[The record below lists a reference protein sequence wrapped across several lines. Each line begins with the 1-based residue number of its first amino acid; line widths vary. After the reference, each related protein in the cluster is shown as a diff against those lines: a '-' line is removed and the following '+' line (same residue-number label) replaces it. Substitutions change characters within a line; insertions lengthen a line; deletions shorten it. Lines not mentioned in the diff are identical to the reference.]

1 MHEAPPPTPASPPA
15 SSAVPAEPLSHGL
28 KQRHLTMLGLGG
40 VIGAG
45 LFVGSGAGIA
55 VAGPAIVVSYLIA
68 GALAMLVM
76 RMLGEMS
83 AAMPASGSFSVHA
96 ERALGRWAGFS
107 VGWLYWF
114 LLVVVLAVEAT
125 AAAQIAHGWVPGIE
139 PWAWVLLF
147 MVVFTAANLTAVKNF
162 GEFEFWFASL
172 KVGAIVVFLVLGVLA
187 VLGLLPDTDPVG
199 MANLTGQGGFLPN
212 GWGGVVSGVL
222 TVVFA
227 FGGLEVVTI
236 AAAETDDP
244 ARAVGRA
251 VRSAVVRILFFYV
264 GSMLVI
270 VTVLPW
276 TAQQA
281 GLSPYVKVLDAI
293 GVPSAG
299 QIMNI
304 VVFVALLSALNA
316 NLYGSS
322 RMVFSLAERG
332 EAPRGL
338 LKVSG
343 GGSREATGAGSRE
356 TTGAGSRETTGGGSR
371 ETTGGGSRETTGGG
385 SRVTT
390 GGVPRRAVLASVAF
404 GFVSVLLN
412 LLWPDTVFLYM
423 LNSVGAVLLFVWALI
438 AASQLR
444 LRARLEQEAPEAL
457 SLRMWCFPY
466 LTWVTL
472 AGLAGV
478 LLLMLTDE
486 AARPQVLWSA
496 GATALV
502 LLVAVGRQWRERRG
516 SAVAD
521 R

>member
-1 MHEAPPPTPASPPA
+1 MHDAPPPTQQ
-15 SSAVPAEPLSHGL
+15 EPLSHGL

-55 VAGPAIVVSYLIA
+55 VAGPGIVVSYLIA

-83 AAMPASGSFSVHA
+83 AAIPASGAFSVHA
-96 ERALGRWAGFS
+96 ERALGRWAGFG

-125 AAAQIAHGWVPGIE
+125 AAAQIAHGWVPGVDQ
-139 PWAWVLLF
+139 WAWVLAF
-147 MVVFTAANLTAVKNF
+147 MVVFTVTNLTAVKNF
-162 GEFEFWFASL
+162 GEFEFWFAAL
-172 KVGAIVVFLVLGVLA
+172 KVAAIVIFLVLGLLA
-187 VLGLLPDTDPVG
+187 VFGLLPDTDPVG
-199 MANLTGQGGFLPN
+199 LTDLTGQGGFLPN

-316 NLYGSS
+316 NLYGAS
-322 RMVFSLAERG
+322 RMIFSLAERG
-332 EAPRGL
+332 EGPRGL

-343 GGSREATGAGSRE
+343 SNGG
-356 TTGAGSRETTGGGSR
+356 
-371 ETTGGGSRETTGGG
+371 
-385 SRVTT
+385 

-412 LLWPDTVFLYM
+412 LKWPDSVFLYL
-423 LNSVGAVLLFVWALI
+423 LNSVGAVLLFVWGLI

-444 LRARLEQEAPEAL
+444 LRRRLEREAPEAL
-457 SLRMWCFPY
+457 TLRMWCFPW

-472 AGLAGV
+472 AV
-478 LLLMLTDE
+478 LVAVLVLMLTDDV
-486 AARPQVLWSA
+486 ARPQVLWSA
-496 GATALV
+496 GATGLV
-502 LLVAVGRQWRERRG
+502 LLVAGARELRDRRR
-516 SAVAD
+516 A
-521 R
+521 

>member
-1 MHEAPPPTPASPPA
+1 MHDQLPPEPERPGSPAPQAPGSLD
-15 SSAVPAEPLSHGL
+15 SAPEPLGGGL

-45 LFVGSGAGIA
+45 LFVGSGVGIA
-55 VAGPAIVVSYLIA
+55 VAGPGIVVSYLIA
-68 GALAMLVM
+68 GALAMCVM

-125 AAAQIAHGWVPGIE
+125 GAAQIANGWVPGV
-139 PWAWVLLF
+139 PQWTWVLVF
-147 MVVFTAANLTAVKNF
+147 MLVFTGANLAAVKNF
-162 GEFEFWFASL
+162 GEFEFWFATL
-172 KVGAIVVFLVLGVLA
+172 KVFAIVAFLVLGALA
-187 VLGLLPDTDPVG
+187 VFGLLPGTLPVG
-199 MANLTGQGGFLPN
+199 LINLTGQGGFLPH
-212 GWGGVVSGVL
+212 GWQGVISGVL
-222 TVVFA
+222 AVVFA

-236 AAAETDDP
+236 AAAESDDP
-244 ARAVGRA
+244 VRAVSRA
-251 VRSAVVRILFFYV
+251 VRSAVYRILFFYV

-270 VTVLPW
+270 VAVLPW
-276 TAQQA
+276 TAQKA
-281 GLSPYVKVLDAI
+281 GVSPYVTVLDAI

-316 NLYGSS
+316 NLYGAS
-322 RMVFSLAERG
+322 RMVFSLAERR
-332 EAPRGL
+332 EAPQAL

-343 GGSREATGAGSRE
+343 
-356 TTGAGSRETTGGGSR
+356 
-371 ETTGGGSRETTGGG
+371 
-385 SRVTT
+385 

-412 LLWPDTVFLYM
+412 LEWPDSVFLYM

-438 AASQLR
+438 AVSQLR
-444 LRARLEQEAPEAL
+444 LRRRIERAAPERL
-457 SLRMWCFPY
+457 VLRMWGFPW
-466 LTWVTL
+466 LTWVAL
-472 AGLAGV
+472 AAMAAVFG
-478 LLLMLTDE
+478 LMLTDDS
-486 AARPQVLWSA
+486 ARPQLLWSA

-502 LLVAVGRQWRERRG
+502 L
-516 SAVAD
+516 AVAGV
-521 R
+521 RELRARRV

>member
-1 MHEAPPPTPASPPA
+1 MHEAPPTPAA
-15 SSAVPAEPLSHGL
+15 AATPAEPLSHGL

-187 VLGLLPDTDPVG
+187 VLGWLPDTDPVG
-199 MANLTGQGGFLPN
+199 MTNLTGQGGFLPN

-322 RMVFSLAERG
+322 RMIFSLAERG

-343 GGSREATGAGSRE
+343 GGSKGGGASKDDGSDDSRE
-356 TTGAGSRETTGGGSR
+356 GA
-371 ETTGGGSRETTGGG
+371 
-385 SRVTT
+385 

-444 LRARLEQEAPEAL
+444 LRARLEQEAPAAL
-457 SLRMWCFPY
+457 ALRMWWFPY

-472 AGLAGV
+472 AGLFGV
-478 LLLMLTDE
+478 LLLMLTDD

-502 LLVAVGRQWRERRG
+502 LLLAVGRQWRERKGPRPG
-516 SAVAD
+516 HEHEGPALTD

>member
-1 MHEAPPPTPASPPA
+1 MHDVPTRTGDTTPGAATSG
-15 SSAVPAEPLSHGL
+15 SSGAVAGEREPLSTGL

-55 VAGPAIVVSYLIA
+55 VAGPGIVLSYLIA

-83 AAMPASGSFSVHA
+83 AAMPASGAFSVHA

-125 AAAQIAHGWVPGIE
+125 GAAQIAHGWVPAVPQWG
-139 PWAWVLLF
+139 WVLLF
-147 MVVFTAANLTAVKNF
+147 MVVFTVANLSAVKNF
-162 GEFEFWFASL
+162 GEFEFWFATL
-172 KVGAIVVFLVLGVLA
+172 KVTAIVLFLGLSVLA
-187 VLGLLPDTDPVG
+187 VFGVLPDTEPAGLSNLTGHGGLLPH
-199 MANLTGQGGFLPN
+199 

-222 TVVFA
+222 AVVFA

-236 AAAETDDP
+236 AAAESDDP

-251 VRSAVVRILFFYV
+251 VRSAVWRILFFYV
-264 GSMLVI
+264 GSMVVI
-270 VTVLPW
+270 VTLLPW
-276 TAQQA
+276 SSMEP
-281 GLSPYVKVLDAI
+281 GKSPYVAVLDSI
-293 GVPSAG
+293 GVPGAG

-332 EAPRGL
+332 EAPRAL

-343 GGSREATGAGSRE
+343 
-356 TTGAGSRETTGGGSR
+356 
-371 ETTGGGSRETTGGG
+371 
-385 SRVTT
+385 
-390 GGVPRRAVLASVAF
+390 GGVPRRAVLASVTF

-412 LLWPDTVFLYM
+412 LEWPDSVFLYM
-423 LNSVGAVLLFVWALI
+423 LNAVGAVLLFVWGLI
-438 AASQLR
+438 AVSQLR
-444 LRARLEQEAPEAL
+444 LRPRIEREAPGKLA
-457 SLRMWCFPY
+457 LRMWAFPY
-466 LTWVTL
+466 LTWAAL
-472 AGLAGV
+472 AAMGAV
-478 LLLMLTDE
+478 LVLMLTDDT
-486 AARPQVLWSA
+486 ARPQLLWSA
-496 GATALV
+496 GATGAV
-502 LLVAVGRQWRERRG
+502 LLVAGLRELRERRAG
-516 SAVAD
+516 

>member
-1 MHEAPPPTPASPPA
+1 MRDAPSPAPA
-15 SSAVPAEPLSHGL
+15 KPLSSGL

-45 LFVGSGAGIA
+45 LFVGSGAGVA
-55 VAGPAIVVSYLIA
+55 VAGPAIIVSYLIA

-96 ERALGRWAGFS
+96 ERALGRWAGFG

-125 AAAQIAHGWVPGIE
+125 AAGRIAHGWAPAVE
-139 PWAWVLLF
+139 PWAWVLVF
-147 MVVFTAANLTAVKNF
+147 MVVFTTANLTAVKNF
-162 GEFEFWFASL
+162 GEFEFWFAAL
-172 KVGAIVVFLVLGVLA
+172 KVCAIVAFLVLGTLA
-187 VLGLLPDTDPVG
+187 VFGLLPDTDPVG
-199 MANLTGQGGFLPN
+199 LTNLTGRGGFLPN
-212 GWGGVVSGVL
+212 GWHGVLSGVL

-227 FGGLEVVTI
+227 FGGLEVLTI

-299 QIMNI
+299 QIMN
-304 VVFVALLSALNA
+304 VVIFVALLSALNA

-322 RMVFSLAERG
+322 RMIFSLAERG

-343 GGSREATGAGSRE
+343 AGTS
-356 TTGAGSRETTGGGSR
+356 G
-371 ETTGGGSRETTGGG
+371 
-385 SRVTT
+385 

-412 LLWPDTVFLYM
+412 LKWPDTVFLYL

-438 AASQLR
+438 ALSQLR
-444 LRARLEQEAPEAL
+444 LRPRIDREAAAREPGQGPV
-457 SLRMWCFPY
+457 LRMWCFPY
-466 LTWVTL
+466 LTWLTL
-472 AGLAGV
+472 VALFAV
-478 LLLMLTDE
+478 LVLMLADDS
-486 AARPQVLWSA
+486 ARGQVLWSA
-496 GATALV
+496 GATAVV
-502 LLVAVGRQWRERRG
+502 LLVAWVRGISARRG
-516 SAVAD
+516 AAAV

>member
-1 MHEAPPPTPASPPA
+1 MHEAPPTPSPTSPAA
-15 SSAVPAEPLSHGL
+15 PAEPLSHGL

-125 AAAQIAHGWVPGIE
+125 AAAQIAHGWVPGVE

-147 MVVFTAANLTAVKNF
+147 MVVFTVANLTAVKNF

-172 KVGAIVVFLVLGVLA
+172 KVGAIVVFLVLGGLA
-187 VLGLLPDTDPVG
+187 VFGLLPDTDPVG
-199 MANLTGQGGFLPN
+199 MTNLTGEGGFLPN
-212 GWGGVVSGVL
+212 GWSGVVSGVL

-299 QIMNI
+299 QVMNI

-322 RMVFSLAERG
+322 RMIFSLAERG

-343 GGSREATGAGSRE
+343 GAEGSSGQP
-356 TTGAGSRETTGGGSR
+356 
-371 ETTGGGSRETTGGG
+371 
-385 SRVTT
+385 

-444 LRARLEQEAPEAL
+444 LRARLEQEAPDAL
-457 SLRMWCFPY
+457 ALRMWWFPY

-472 AGLAGV
+472 AGLLGV
-478 LLLMLTDE
+478 LLLMLTDD

-502 LLVAVGRQWRERRG
+502 LLVAVGREWRERRARRDP
-516 SAVAD
+516 SALTD

>member
-1 MHEAPPPTPASPPA
+1 MHDHLPSEP
-15 SSAVPAEPLSHGL
+15 EPLGGGL

-55 VAGPAIVVSYLIA
+55 VAGPGIVVSYLIA
-68 GALAMLVM
+68 GTLAMCVM

-125 AAAQIAHGWVPGIE
+125 GAAQIANGWAPGVPQ
-139 PWAWVLLF
+139 WAWVLVF
-147 MVVFTAANLTAVKNF
+147 MLVFTGANLAAVKNF
-162 GEFEFWFASL
+162 GEFEFWFAAL
-172 KVGAIVVFLVLGVLA
+172 KVFAIVAFLILGTLA
-187 VLGLLPDTDPVG
+187 VFGLLPAASDSSGDPVG
-199 MANLTGQGGFLPN
+199 FTNLTGQGGFLPH
-212 GWGGVVSGVL
+212 GWQGVISGVL
-222 TVVFA
+222 AVVFA

-236 AAAETDDP
+236 AAAESDDP
-244 ARAVGRA
+244 VRAVSRA
-251 VRSAVVRILFFYV
+251 VRSAVFRILFFYV

-276 TAQQA
+276 TAQKA
-281 GLSPYVKVLDAI
+281 GISPYVTVLDSI

-332 EAPRGL
+332 EAPRAL

-343 GGSREATGAGSRE
+343 
-356 TTGAGSRETTGGGSR
+356 
-371 ETTGGGSRETTGGG
+371 
-385 SRVTT
+385 

-412 LLWPDTVFLYM
+412 LEWPESVFLYM

-444 LRARLEQEAPEAL
+444 LRRLVEREAPERL
-457 SLRMWCFPY
+457 VLRMWGFPW

-472 AGLAGV
+472 AAMAAVIG
-478 LLLMLTDE
+478 LMLTDD
-486 AARPQVLWSA
+486 AARPQLVWST
-496 GATALV
+496 GATVLV
-502 LLVAVGRQWRERRG
+502 VAVAGVRELRARR
-516 SAVAD
+516 A
-521 R
+521 

>member
-1 MHEAPPPTPASPPA
+1 MHDAPPPTQQ
-15 SSAVPAEPLSHGL
+15 EPLSHGL

-55 VAGPAIVVSYLIA
+55 VAGPGIVVSYLIA

-83 AAMPASGSFSVHA
+83 AAIPASGAFSVHA

-125 AAAQIAHGWVPGIE
+125 AAAQIAHGWVPGVDQ
-139 PWAWVLLF
+139 WAWVLAF
-147 MVVFTAANLTAVKNF
+147 MVVFTVTNLTAVKNF
-162 GEFEFWFASL
+162 GEFEFWFAAL
-172 KVGAIVVFLVLGVLA
+172 KVTAIVIFLVLGLLA
-187 VLGLLPDTDPVG
+187 VFGLLPDTDPVG
-199 MANLTGQGGFLPN
+199 LTNLTGQGGFLPN

-316 NLYGSS
+316 NLYGAS

-332 EAPRGL
+332 EGPRGL

-343 GGSREATGAGSRE
+343 N
-356 TTGAGSRETTGGGSR
+356 GGG
-371 ETTGGGSRETTGGG
+371 
-385 SRVTT
+385 

-412 LLWPDTVFLYM
+412 LKWPDSVFLYL
-423 LNSVGAVLLFVWALI
+423 LNSVGAVLLFVWGLI

-444 LRARLEQEAPEAL
+444 LRRRLEREAPEAL
-457 SLRMWCFPY
+457 TLRMWCFPW

-472 AGLAGV
+472 AALVAV
-478 LLLMLTDE
+478 LVLMLTDDV
-486 AARPQVLWSA
+486 ARPQVLWSA
-496 GATALV
+496 GATGLV
-502 LLVAVGRQWRERRG
+502 LLVAGARELRDRRR
-516 SAVAD
+516 A
-521 R
+521 

>member
-1 MHEAPPPTPASPPA
+1 MHEAPPPTPA
-15 SSAVPAEPLSHGL
+15 VPQEPLVPSEPLAHGL

-68 GALAMLVM
+68 GTLAMLVM

-125 AAAQIAHGWVPGIE
+125 AAAQIAHGWVPAVE

-172 KVGAIVVFLVLGVLA
+172 KVGAIVVFLGLGLLA
-187 VLGLLPDTDPVG
+187 VLGWLPDTGPVG
-199 MANLTGQGGFLPN
+199 MTNLTGQGGFLPN

-281 GLSPYVKVLDAI
+281 GLSPYVKVLDSI
-293 GVPSAG
+293 GVPSAA

-343 GGSREATGAGSRE
+343 SGG
-356 TTGAGSRETTGGGSR
+356 
-371 ETTGGGSRETTGGG
+371 
-385 SRVTT
+385 

-444 LRARLEQEAPEAL
+444 LRARLEQEAPGAL
-457 SLRMWCFPY
+457 ALRMWWFPY
-466 LTWVTL
+466 LTWLTL
-472 AGLAGV
+472 AGLFGV
-478 LLLMLTDE
+478 LVLMLTDD

-502 LLVAVGRQWRERRG
+502 LLVAVGRQWREPRN
-516 SAVAD
+516 SALTD

>member
-1 MHEAPPPTPASPPA
+1 MHEAPPTPSGAPTT
-15 SSAVPAEPLSHGL
+15 PAEPLQHGL

-68 GALAMLVM
+68 GTLAMLVM

-125 AAAQIAHGWVPGIE
+125 AAAQIAHGWVPAVE

-172 KVGAIVVFLVLGVLA
+172 KVGAIVVFLGLGVLA
-187 VLGLLPDTDPVG
+187 VLGWLPDTDPVG
-199 MANLTGQGGFLPN
+199 MTNLTGQGGFLPN

-244 ARAVGRA
+244 ARTVGRA

-281 GLSPYVKVLDAI
+281 GLSPYVKVLDSI
-293 GVPSAG
+293 GVPSAA

-343 GGSREATGAGSRE
+343 GPRGTA
-356 TTGAGSRETTGGGSR
+356 
-371 ETTGGGSRETTGGG
+371 
-385 SRVTT
+385 

-444 LRARLEQEAPEAL
+444 LRARLEQEAPGAL
-457 SLRMWCFPY
+457 ALRMWWFPY
-466 LTWVTL
+466 LTWLTL
-472 AGLAGV
+472 AGLFGV
-478 LLLMLTDE
+478 LVLMLTDD

-502 LLVAVGRQWRERRG
+502 LLVAVGRQWRERG
-516 SAVAD
+516 NPASAD

>member
-1 MHEAPPPTPASPPA
+1 MHDAPPTAQT
-15 SSAVPAEPLSHGL
+15 EPLSHGL

-83 AAMPASGSFSVHA
+83 SAMPASGSFSVHA

-107 VGWLYWF
+107 AGWLYWF

-125 AAAQIAHGWVPGIE
+125 AAAQIAHGWVPGVE
-139 PWAWVLLF
+139 PWAWVLVF

-162 GEFEFWFASL
+162 GEFEFWFAAL
-172 KVGAIVVFLVLGVLA
+172 KVCAIVVFLVLGGLA
-187 VLGLLPDTDPVG
+187 IFGVLPDTDPVG
-199 MANLTGQGGFLPN
+199 LTNLTGQGGFLPN
-212 GWGGVVSGVL
+212 GWDGVISGVM

-322 RMVFSLAERG
+322 RMIFSLAERG

-343 GGSREATGAGSRE
+343 GGGKGDGRDG
-356 TTGAGSRETTGGGSR
+356 
-371 ETTGGGSRETTGGG
+371 
-385 SRVTT
+385 

-412 LLWPDTVFLYM
+412 LKWPESVFLYM

-444 LRARLEQEAPEAL
+444 LRGRIEREAPEAL
-457 SLRMWCFPY
+457 TLKMWCFPY
-466 LTWVTL
+466 LTWLTL
-472 AGLAGV
+472 AGLLGV
-478 LLLMLTDE
+478 LVLMLTDD

-502 LLVAVGRQWRERRG
+502 LLVAVGREFRERR
-516 SAVAD
+516 A
-521 R
+521 

>member
-1 MHEAPPPTPASPPA
+1 MHDTPPPTEPRQP
-15 SSAVPAEPLSHGL
+15 EPLAHGL

-68 GALAMLVM
+68 GTLAMLVM

-125 AAAQIAHGWVPGIE
+125 AAATIAHGWVPAVDQ
-139 PWAWVLLF
+139 WAWVLVF
-147 MVVFTAANLTAVKNF
+147 MVVFTVANLTAVKNF
-162 GEFEFWFASL
+162 GEFEFWFAAL
-172 KVGAIVVFLVLGVLA
+172 KVVAIVVFLVLGLLA
-187 VLGLLPDTDPVG
+187 IFGLLPDTDPVG
-199 MANLTGQGGFLPN
+199 LTNLTGHGGFLPN
-212 GWGGVVSGVL
+212 GWAGVVSGVL

-322 RMVFSLAERG
+322 RMIFSLAERG
-332 EAPRGL
+332 EGPRGL

-343 GGSREATGAGSRE
+343 GRDGENE
-356 TTGAGSRETTGGGSR
+356 
-371 ETTGGGSRETTGGG
+371 
-385 SRVTT
+385 

-412 LLWPDTVFLYM
+412 LKWPDSVFLYL
-423 LNSVGAVLLFVWALI
+423 LNSVGAVLLFVWGLI

-444 LRARLEQEAPEAL
+444 LRRRIEREAPEAL
-457 SLRMWCFPY
+457 TLRMWFFPW
-466 LTWVTL
+466 LTWLTL
-472 AGLAGV
+472 VALVAV
-478 LLLMLTDE
+478 LVLMLTDDV
-486 AARPQVLWSA
+486 ARPQVLWSA
-496 GATALV
+496 GATGLV
-502 LLVAVGRQWRERRG
+502 LLVALAREVRDRRRG
-516 SAVAD
+516 
-521 R
+521 

>member
-1 MHEAPPPTPASPPA
+1 MHDA
-15 SSAVPAEPLSHGL
+15 SSPTHAPVPPGSGPSGSGSAGPGPSGALPPEPLAHGL

-68 GALAMLVM
+68 GTLAMLVM

-125 AAAQIAHGWVPGIE
+125 AAAQIAHAWVPAVE
-139 PWAWVLLF
+139 PWLWVLLF
-147 MVVFTAANLTAVKNF
+147 MVVFTVANLAAVKNF
-162 GEFEFWFASL
+162 GEFEFWFAAL
-172 KVGAIVVFLVLGVLA
+172 KVTAIVVFLALGLLA
-187 VLGLLPDTDPVG
+187 VFGVLPDTDPVG
-199 MANLTGQGGFLPN
+199 LTNLTGQGGFLPN

-227 FGGLEVVTI
+227 FGGLEVLTI

-276 TAQQA
+276 TAQRA

-332 EAPRGL
+332 EAPRAL

-343 GGSREATGAGSRE
+343 NGA
-356 TTGAGSRETTGGGSR
+356 
-371 ETTGGGSRETTGGG
+371 
-385 SRVTT
+385 
-390 GGVPRRAVLASVAF
+390 GGVPRRAVLASVSF
-404 GFVSVLLN
+404 GFASVLLN
-412 LLWPDTVFLYM
+412 LRWPDSVFLYL
-423 LNSVGAVLLFVWALI
+423 LNSVGAVLLFVWGLI

-444 LRARLEQEAPEAL
+444 LRRRLEREAPGAL
-457 SLRMWCFPY
+457 ALRMWCFPY
-466 LTWVTL
+466 LTWLTL
-472 AGLAGV
+472 AALPAV
-478 LLLMLTDE
+478 LLLMLTDD

-496 GATALV
+496 GATGLV
-502 LLVAVGRQWRERRG
+502 LLVAAVRELRARR
-516 SAVAD
+516 A
-521 R
+521 

>member
-1 MHEAPPPTPASPPA
+1 MHDQLPSEP
-15 SSAVPAEPLSHGL
+15 EPLGGGL

-55 VAGPAIVVSYLIA
+55 VAGPGIVVSYLIA
-68 GALAMLVM
+68 GTLAMCVM

-125 AAAQIAHGWVPGIE
+125 GAAQIANGWAPGVPQ
-139 PWAWVLLF
+139 WAWVLVF
-147 MVVFTAANLTAVKNF
+147 MLVFTGANLAAVKNF
-162 GEFEFWFASL
+162 GEFEFWFAAL
-172 KVGAIVVFLVLGVLA
+172 KVFAIVAFLILGTLA
-187 VLGLLPDTDPVG
+187 VFGLLPDTDPVG
-199 MANLTGQGGFLPN
+199 LTNLTGQGGFLPH
-212 GWGGVVSGVL
+212 GWQGVISGVL
-222 TVVFA
+222 AVVFA

-236 AAAETDDP
+236 AAAESDDP
-244 ARAVGRA
+244 VHAVSRA
-251 VRSAVVRILFFYV
+251 VRSAVFRILFFYV

-276 TAQQA
+276 TAQKA
-281 GLSPYVKVLDAI
+281 GISPYVTVLDAI

-332 EAPRGL
+332 EAPRAL

-343 GGSREATGAGSRE
+343 
-356 TTGAGSRETTGGGSR
+356 
-371 ETTGGGSRETTGGG
+371 
-385 SRVTT
+385 

-412 LLWPDTVFLYM
+412 LEWPESVFLYM

-444 LRARLEQEAPEAL
+444 LRRLVEREAPERL
-457 SLRMWCFPY
+457 VLRMWGFPW

-472 AGLAGV
+472 AAMAAVIG
-478 LLLMLTDE
+478 LMLTDDT
-486 AARPQVLWSA
+486 ARPQLLWST

-502 LLVAVGRQWRERRG
+502 VAVAGVRELRARR
-516 SAVAD
+516 A
-521 R
+521 

>member
-1 MHEAPPPTPASPPA
+1 MHDAPPPTQQ
-15 SSAVPAEPLSHGL
+15 EPLSHGL

-55 VAGPAIVVSYLIA
+55 VAGPGIVVSYLIA

-83 AAMPASGSFSVHA
+83 AAIPASGAFSVHA

-125 AAAQIAHGWVPGIE
+125 AAAQIAHGWVPGVDQ
-139 PWAWVLLF
+139 WAWVLTF
-147 MVVFTAANLTAVKNF
+147 MVVFTVTNLTAVKNF
-162 GEFEFWFASL
+162 GEFEFWFAAL
-172 KVGAIVVFLVLGVLA
+172 KVAAIVIFLVLGVLA

-199 MANLTGQGGFLPN
+199 LTNLTGQGGFLPN

-236 AAAETDDP
+236 AAAETDNP

-316 NLYGSS
+316 NLYGAS

-338 LKVSG
+338 LEVSG
-343 GGSREATGAGSRE
+343 SVGG
-356 TTGAGSRETTGGGSR
+356 
-371 ETTGGGSRETTGGG
+371 
-385 SRVTT
+385 

-404 GFVSVLLN
+404 GFVSVVLN
-412 LLWPDTVFLYM
+412 LKWPDSVFLYL
-423 LNSVGAVLLFVWALI
+423 LNSVGAVLLFVWGLI

-444 LRARLEQEAPEAL
+444 LRRRLEREAPEAL
-457 SLRMWCFPY
+457 TLRMWCFPW

-472 AGLAGV
+472 AALVAV
-478 LLLMLTDE
+478 LVLMLTDDV
-486 AARPQVLWSA
+486 ARPQVLWSA
-496 GATALV
+496 GATGLV
-502 LLVAVGRQWRERRG
+502 LLVAGARELRDRRR
-516 SAVAD
+516 D
-521 R
+521 

>member
-1 MHEAPPPTPASPPA
+1 MHEVPPPTSTSTPAPGPS

-172 KVGAIVVFLVLGVLA
+172 KVGAIVVFLVLGLLA
-187 VLGLLPDTDPVG
+187 VLGWLPDTDPVG
-199 MANLTGQGGFLPN
+199 MTNLTGQGGFLPN

-322 RMVFSLAERG
+322 RMIFSLAERG

-343 GGSREATGAGSRE
+343 GGSRES
-356 TTGAGSRETTGGGSR
+356 
-371 ETTGGGSRETTGGG
+371 
-385 SRVTT
+385 T

-472 AGLAGV
+472 AGLFGV

-486 AARPQVLWSA
+486 AARPQVLWSV

>member
-1 MHEAPPPTPASPPA
+1 MHDAPPP
-15 SSAVPAEPLSHGL
+15 VGKEPLSTGL

-45 LFVGSGAGIA
+45 LFVGSGAGIS
-55 VAGPAIVVSYLIA
+55 VAGPGIVLSYLIA
-68 GALAMLVM
+68 GALAMLIM

-83 AAMPASGSFSVHA
+83 AAMPASGAFSVHA

-125 AAAQIAHGWVPGIE
+125 GAAQIAHGWVPAV
-139 PWAWVLLF
+139 PQWAWVLVF
-147 MVVFTAANLTAVKNF
+147 MVVFTAANLASVKNF
-162 GEFEFWFASL
+162 GEFEFWFAAL
-172 KVGAIVVFLVLGVLA
+172 KVTAIVLFLALSLLA
-187 VLGLLPDTDPVG
+187 VFGVLPDTHPVG
-199 MANLTGQGGFLPN
+199 LANLTGQGGFLPH

-222 TVVFA
+222 AVVFA

-236 AAAETDDP
+236 AAAESDDP

-251 VRSAVVRILFFYV
+251 VRSAVWRILFFYV

-276 TAQQA
+276 SSMRP
-281 GLSPYVKVLDAI
+281 GESPYVMVLDRI
-293 GVPSAG
+293 GVPGAG

-316 NLYGSS
+316 NLYGAS

-343 GGSREATGAGSRE
+343 GGSPRSGEAETG
-356 TTGAGSRETTGGGSR
+356 
-371 ETTGGGSRETTGGG
+371 
-385 SRVTT
+385 

-412 LLWPDTVFLYM
+412 LRWPDSVFLYM
-423 LNSVGAVLLFVWALI
+423 LNAVGAVLLFVWGLI
-438 AASQLR
+438 AVSQLR
-444 LRARLEQEAPEAL
+444 LRPHIEREAPEKLA
-457 SLRMWCFPY
+457 LRMWAFPY
-466 LTWVTL
+466 LTWL
-472 AGLAGV
+472 ALAAMAAV
-478 LLLMLTDE
+478 IVLMLTDD
-486 AARPQVLWSA
+486 AARPQLLWSA
-496 GATALV
+496 GATAAVLV
-502 LLVAVGRQWRERRG
+502 VAGVRELRDRR
-516 SAVAD
+516 VRD
-521 R
+521 

>member
-1 MHEAPPPTPASPPA
+1 MHDAPPAADTLTGER
-15 SSAVPAEPLSHGL
+15 EPLSAGL

-55 VAGPAIVVSYLIA
+55 VAGPGIIVSYLIA

-83 AAMPASGSFSVHA
+83 SAMPASGAFSVHA
-96 ERALGRWAGFS
+96 ERALGRWAGFT

-125 AAAQIAHGWVPGIE
+125 GAAQIANGWVPSVPQWG
-139 PWAWVLLF
+139 WVLIF
-147 MVVFTAANLTAVKNF
+147 MVVFTAANLAAVKNF
-162 GEFEFWFASL
+162 GEFEFWFATL
-172 KVGAIVVFLVLGVLA
+172 KVGAIVLF
-187 VLGLLPDTDPVG
+187 LGLSLLAIFGVLPDTSAVG
-199 MANLTGQGGFLPN
+199 MSNLTGQGGFLPH
-212 GWGGVVSGVL
+212 GWSGVVSGVL
-222 TVVFA
+222 AVVFA

-236 AAAETDDP
+236 AAAESDDP

-251 VRSAVVRILFFYV
+251 VRSAVWRILFFYV

-270 VTVLPW
+270 VTLLPW
-276 TAQQA
+276 SSMEP
-281 GLSPYVKVLDAI
+281 GKSPYVAVLDHI
-293 GVPSAG
+293 GVPGAG

-332 EAPRGL
+332 EAPRSL

-343 GGSREATGAGSRE
+343 
-356 TTGAGSRETTGGGSR
+356 
-371 ETTGGGSRETTGGG
+371 
-385 SRVTT
+385 

-404 GFVSVLLN
+404 GFASVILNLKWPDSIFHYLLN
-412 LLWPDTVFLYM
+412 A
-423 LNSVGAVLLFVWALI
+423 VGAVLLFVWGLI

-444 LRARLEQEAPEAL
+444 LRRRIEREMPDRLT
-457 SLRMWCFPY
+457 LRMWGFPY
-466 LTWVTL
+466 LTWVAL
-472 AGLAGV
+472 AAMAAV
-478 LLLMLTDE
+478 LVLMLTDE
-486 AARPQVLWSA
+486 GARPQLLWSA
-496 GATALV
+496 AATGAV
-502 LLVAVGRQWRERRG
+502 LLVAGVRELRLRR
-516 SAVAD
+516 D

>member
-1 MHEAPPPTPASPPA
+1 MHDAPPPTPQ
-15 SSAVPAEPLSHGL
+15 EPLSHGL

-55 VAGPAIVVSYLIA
+55 VAGPGIVVSYLIA

-83 AAMPASGSFSVHA
+83 AAIPASGAFSVHA
-96 ERALGRWAGFS
+96 ERALGRWAGFG

-125 AAAQIAHGWVPGIE
+125 AAAQIAHGWVPGVDQ
-139 PWAWVLLF
+139 WAWVLTF
-147 MVVFTAANLTAVKNF
+147 MVVFTVTNLTAVKNF
-162 GEFEFWFASL
+162 GEFEFWFAAL
-172 KVGAIVVFLVLGVLA
+172 KVTAIVIFLVLGVLA
-187 VLGLLPDTDPVG
+187 VLGLLPDTEPVG
-199 MANLTGQGGFLPN
+199 LTNLTGQGGFLPN

-236 AAAETDDP
+236 AAAETDNP

-316 NLYGSS
+316 NLYGAS

-343 GGSREATGAGSRE
+343 SVGG
-356 TTGAGSRETTGGGSR
+356 
-371 ETTGGGSRETTGGG
+371 
-385 SRVTT
+385 

-412 LLWPDTVFLYM
+412 LKWPDSVFLYL
-423 LNSVGAVLLFVWALI
+423 LNSVGAVLLFVWGLI

-444 LRARLEQEAPEAL
+444 LRRRLEREAPEAL
-457 SLRMWCFPY
+457 TLRMWCFPW

-472 AGLAGV
+472 AALVAV
-478 LLLMLTDE
+478 LVLMLTDDV
-486 AARPQVLWSA
+486 ARPQVLWSA
-496 GATALV
+496 GATGLV
-502 LLVAVGRQWRERRG
+502 LLVAGARELRDRRR
-516 SAVAD
+516 D
-521 R
+521 

>member
-1 MHEAPPPTPASPPA
+1 MHEAPPTPSPTSPAA
-15 SSAVPAEPLSHGL
+15 PAEPLSHGL

-125 AAAQIAHGWVPGIE
+125 AAAQIAHGWVPGVE

-147 MVVFTAANLTAVKNF
+147 MVVFTVANLTAVKNF

-172 KVGAIVVFLVLGVLA
+172 KVGAIVAFLVLGGLA
-187 VLGLLPDTDPVG
+187 VFGLLPDTDPVG
-199 MANLTGQGGFLPN
+199 MTNLTGEGGFLPN
-212 GWGGVVSGVL
+212 GWSGVVSGVL

-322 RMVFSLAERG
+322 RMIFSLAERG

-343 GGSREATGAGSRE
+343 GGEGSS
-356 TTGAGSRETTGGGSR
+356 GQP
-371 ETTGGGSRETTGGG
+371 
-385 SRVTT
+385 

-404 GFVSVLLN
+404 GFVSVVLN

-444 LRARLEQEAPEAL
+444 LRARLEQEAPDAL
-457 SLRMWCFPY
+457 ALRMWWFPY

-472 AGLAGV
+472 AGLLGV
-478 LLLMLTDE
+478 LLLMLTDD

-502 LLVAVGRQWRERRG
+502 LLVAVGREWRERRARRDP
-516 SAVAD
+516 SALTD

>member
-1 MHEAPPPTPASPPA
+1 MHDAPTHAVESSPGTA
-15 SSAVPAEPLSHGL
+15 ADGKEPLAAGL

-55 VAGPAIVVSYLIA
+55 VAGPGIVLSYLIA

-83 AAMPASGSFSVHA
+83 AAMPASGAFSVHA

-125 AAAQIAHGWVPGIE
+125 GAAQIANGWLPAVPQWGWVLI
-139 PWAWVLLF
+139 F
-147 MVVFTAANLTAVKNF
+147 MIVFTAANLAAVKNF
-162 GEFEFWFASL
+162 GEFEFWFATL
-172 KVGAIVVFLVLGVLA
+172 KVTAIVLFLALSLLA
-187 VLGLLPDTDPVG
+187 VFGVLPDTEPVG
-199 MANLTGQGGFLPN
+199 LANLTGHGGFLPH
-212 GWGGVVSGVL
+212 GWSGVVSGVL
-222 TVVFA
+222 AVVFA

-236 AAAETDDP
+236 AAAESDDP

-251 VRSAVVRILFFYV
+251 VRSAVWRILFFYV

-270 VTVLPW
+270 VTLLPW
-276 TAQQA
+276 SSMQP
-281 GLSPYVKVLDAI
+281 GKSPYVAVLDSI
-293 GVPSAG
+293 GVPGAG

-332 EAPRGL
+332 EAPRAL

-343 GGSREATGAGSRE
+343 
-356 TTGAGSRETTGGGSR
+356 
-371 ETTGGGSRETTGGG
+371 
-385 SRVTT
+385 

-412 LLWPDTVFLYM
+412 LKWPDSVFLYM
-423 LNSVGAVLLFVWALI
+423 LNAVGAVLLFVWGLI
-438 AASQLR
+438 AVSQLR
-444 LRARLEQEAPEAL
+444 LRPRIAREEPGKLT
-457 SLRMWCFPY
+457 LRMWGFPY
-466 LTWVTL
+466 LTWAALV
-472 AGLAGV
+472 AMGAV
-478 LLLMLTDE
+478 LILMLTDDT
-486 AARPQVLWSA
+486 ARPQLLWSA
-496 GATALV
+496 GATGLV
-502 LLVAVGRQWRERRG
+502 LLVAGVRALRERR
-516 SAVAD
+516 A

>member
-1 MHEAPPPTPASPPA
+1 MHDAPPPTEPRQP
-15 SSAVPAEPLSHGL
+15 EPLAHGL

-55 VAGPAIVVSYLIA
+55 VAGPAIIVSYLIA
-68 GALAMLVM
+68 GTLAMLVM

-83 AAMPASGSFSVHA
+83 AAIPASGSFSVHA

-125 AAAQIAHGWVPGIE
+125 AAATIAHGWVPAVDQ
-139 PWAWVLLF
+139 WAWVLVF
-147 MVVFTAANLTAVKNF
+147 MVVFTVANLTAVKNF
-162 GEFEFWFASL
+162 GEFEFWFAAL
-172 KVGAIVVFLVLGVLA
+172 KVAAIVVFLVLGLLA
-187 VLGLLPDTDPVG
+187 ILGLLPDTDPVG
-199 MANLTGQGGFLPN
+199 LTNLTGQGGFLPN
-212 GWGGVVSGVL
+212 GWAGVVSGVL

-227 FGGLEVVTI
+227 FGGLEVLTI

-316 NLYGSS
+316 NLYGAS
-322 RMVFSLAERG
+322 RMIFSLAERG

-343 GGSREATGAGSRE
+343 GQDGNGK
-356 TTGAGSRETTGGGSR
+356 
-371 ETTGGGSRETTGGG
+371 
-385 SRVTT
+385 

-412 LLWPDTVFLYM
+412 LKWPDSVFLYL
-423 LNSVGAVLLFVWALI
+423 LNSVGAVLLFVWGLI

-444 LRARLEQEAPEAL
+444 LRRRIEREAPEAL
-457 SLRMWCFPY
+457 TLRMWFFPW
-466 LTWVTL
+466 LTWLTL
-472 AGLAGV
+472 VALVAV
-478 LLLMLTDE
+478 LVLMLTDDV
-486 AARPQVLWSA
+486 ARPQVLWSA
-496 GATALV
+496 GATGLM
-502 LLVAVGRQWRERRG
+502 LLVALAREVRDRRRG
-516 SAVAD
+516 
-521 R
+521 

>member
-1 MHEAPPPTPASPPA
+1 MHEAPPTPSPTSP
-15 SSAVPAEPLSHGL
+15 AVPAEPLSHGL

-125 AAAQIAHGWVPGIE
+125 AAAQIAHGWVPGVE

-147 MVVFTAANLTAVKNF
+147 MVVFTVANLTAVKNF

-172 KVGAIVVFLVLGVLA
+172 KVGAIVVFLVLGGLA
-187 VLGLLPDTDPVG
+187 VFGLLPDTDPVG
-199 MANLTGQGGFLPN
+199 MTNLTGQGGFLPN
-212 GWGGVVSGVL
+212 GWSGVVSGVL

-322 RMVFSLAERG
+322 RMIFSLAERG

-338 LKVSG
+338 LKVSRKAGAEG
-343 GGSREATGAGSRE
+343 GGAEGSS
-356 TTGAGSRETTGGGSR
+356 GQP
-371 ETTGGGSRETTGGG
+371 
-385 SRVTT
+385 

-444 LRARLEQEAPEAL
+444 LRARLEREAPDAL
-457 SLRMWCFPY
+457 ALRMWWFPY

-472 AGLAGV
+472 AGLLGV
-478 LLLMLTDE
+478 LLLMLTDD

-502 LLVAVGRQWRERRG
+502 LLVAVGREWRERRARREP
-516 SAVAD
+516 SALTD